1 MERESCRWWKKEK
14 KKKKKKRNKI
24 QSTMTRCQEQ
34 EILSQERMAPDS
46 AEGKLSSSYF
56 ISFRHATKVPQ
67 ISCCNGRAHGMK
79 EVRVGIFFLFL
90 ISLRTLNHEK
100 KRKKSCDKNARIH
113 PSCLFSVF
121 CLILFYFFYY

>member
-1 MERESCRWWKKEK
+1 MERESCRLWKKE
-14 KKKKKKRNKI
+14 KRNKI

-46 AEGKLSSSYF
+46 AEGNCRRR

-67 ISCCNGRAHGMK
+67 ISCSNGRAHGMK

-90 ISLRTLNHEK
+90 ISLRTLNHERK
-100 KRKKSCDKNARIH
+100 KKSCDKNARIH

>member
-46 AEGKLSSSYF
+46 AEGNCRRR
-56 ISFRHATKVPQ
+56 ISFHFAMRPK
-67 ISCCNGRAHGMK
+67 
-79 EVRVGIFFLFL
+79 FL
-90 ISLRTLNHEK
+90 
-100 KRKKSCDKNARIH
+100 KSAVVMAGH
-113 PSCLFSVF
+113 ME
-121 CLILFYFFYY
+121 